1 MIKYDKEI
9 QCGFDN
15 LLSYCFKHPNGVYT
29 LIFKDKKV
37 KAYYDTMW
45 EDDNGLELDDPNYEE
60 YNSIL
65 FINVKNNESVPICY
79 HDMPKEVWHDG
90 KRIL

>member
-1 MIKYDKEI
+1 MIRYDKEI
-9 QCGFDN
+9 KCGFDA
-15 LLSYCFKHPNGVYT
+15 LIDYCDSNPDGIYT
-29 LIFKDKKV
+29 LVYDDKMIN
-37 KAYYDTMW
+37 ATFDTMW

-65 FINVKNNESVPICY
+65 FINTKNNESIPICY